1 MSTGLLSILQHYAQ
15 DDDASVRRNLC
26 DALVA
31 DGSPEAADLLLDL
44 ATQDSD
50 PQVNASASEQIANLS
65 RDQLHAVQPTLA
77 RRFAPEK
84 GKGHVLNWV
93 RCADRIAK
101 GTRTSLFAGLGS
113 WRNEVR
119 ATRKLNRRMLLSR
132 KNEYSFSA
140 RLLNL
145 HVVISTVLAI
155 VLSLVMRWLLISN
168 PDDDLLFS
176 APFVAVLS
184 VLFGG
189 IPLAVMF
196 APPTLAFRR
205 SVIAYV
211 DATIVVKYA
220 VVAILIIALLGVAV
234 GESVDAQFFW
244 PMVLYLLVPLFLV
257 RLALNAATRIRHR
270 AAYPL
275 LLCLIV
281 MGVLVAVYT
290 GLLWV
295 LDFVAPW
302 WYEFGN
308 IMSVYLMMTVPI
320 ALFLALHQGSFGNVV
335 MYTGETA
342 RALFYNKLCWSALA
356 VLAFAF
362 IAVVAIAPGSGVSPP
377 GRGKVVPIALP
388 ASNANEADTRRFQ
401 MLLVSRESE
410 TIVQDLTLL
419 MKDLAQKGSS
429 RQLISVIEQMLP
441 EIEKATSARQL
452 RELTDGMLD
461 AVYSVNVASDLF
473 IPFERLAD
481 RMYSLSDQLD
491 SAGPEGVTQTISFTR
506 TQRIEF
512 KAPGDGDL
520 ELSVTAWR
528 NDRITEVVIWL
539 NGTRIDERSWS
550 DPELF
555 QGEIKKGTSILIA
568 DVPARKVDSNGIVSH
583 FQARIAY
590 VMKTYMFFDMVGTR
604 GGQNSDGIEVKFQ
617 ADVIWRPDATP
628 VLMPSGP
635 QL

>member
-1 MSTGLLSILQHYAQ
+1 
-15 DDDASVRRNLC
+15 
-26 DALVA
+26 
-31 DGSPEAADLLLDL
+31 
-44 ATQDSD
+44 
-50 PQVNASASEQIANLS
+50 
-65 RDQLHAVQPTLA
+65 
-77 RRFAPEK
+77 
-84 GKGHVLNWV
+84 
-93 RCADRIAK
+93 
-101 GTRTSLFAGLGS
+101 
-113 WRNEVR
+113 
-119 ATRKLNRRMLLSR
+119 
-132 KNEYSFSA
+132 
-140 RLLNL
+140 
-145 HVVISTVLAI
+145 
-155 VLSLVMRWLLISN
+155 
-168 PDDDLLFS
+168 
-176 APFVAVLS
+176 
-184 VLFGG
+184 
-189 IPLAVMF
+189 
-196 APPTLAFRR
+196 
-205 SVIAYV
+205 
-211 DATIVVKYA
+211 
-220 VVAILIIALLGVAV
+220 
-234 GESVDAQFFW
+234 
-244 PMVLYLLVPLFLV
+244 
-257 RLALNAATRIRHR
+257 
-270 AAYPL
+270 
-275 LLCLIV
+275 
-281 MGVLVAVYT
+281 
-290 GLLWV
+290 
-295 LDFVAPW
+295 
-302 WYEFGN
+302 
-308 IMSVYLMMTVPI
+308 
-320 ALFLALHQGSFGNVV
+320 
-335 MYTGETA
+335 
-342 RALFYNKLCWSALA
+342 
-356 VLAFAF
+356 
-362 IAVVAIAPGSGVSPP
+362 
-377 GRGKVVPIALP
+377 
-388 ASNANEADTRRFQ
+388 

-491 SAGPEGVTQTISFTR
+491 SAGPEGVTQTVSFTR

-512 KAPGDGDL
+512 RAPGDGDL